1 MQNQQNPKKKNWVK
15 ISLIIVGTLIGL
27 FVLSALIASCF
38 VDPTVSWSKIKSPTN
53 QKEVSISGDTKSG
66 VGKAKL
72 YNNDKEIKEAD
83 INNKK
88 FTFEKVELQEGDNNL
103 KVSVTTKDGKTKT
116 SENNKI
122 VLDTTPPKIELS
134 QSDQETDK
142 DKFTISGKTEKDV
155 EIKLTKNDKEVSSIK
170 TNNESFEFKDVQLDS
185 GDNKFKLTVKDG
197 LGNSADKEI
206 NIKRTAKEEANKTQS
221 ETKTSFIDKVNEIGG
236 KFETTIWEGD
246 NLIIDQET
254 TPPYQIVINAGANDI
269 SSCYYAKNIAYD
281 ILHKLYTD
289 DATKNKIS
297 RVRFNAANYA
307 SVSLGYND
315 AFQDGK
321 ELDWSG
327 QTNFWNT
334 MMKYKSYE
342 DETGDLQNRTW
353 GVYIGSD
360 CK

>member
-1 MQNQQNPKKKNWVK
+1 MQNQQNPKKNNWVK
-15 ISLIIVGTLIGL
+15 ISLIVIGTLIGL
-27 FVLSALIASCF
+27 FVLSAIIAFCF
-38 VDPTVSWSKIKSPTN
+38 VDPYVSWSRIKSPTN
-53 QKEVSISGDTKSG
+53 QKEISISGDTKSG

-72 YNNDKEIKEAD
+72 YNNDKEIKETD
-83 INNKK
+83 ISNKK

-103 KVSVTTKDGKTKT
+103 KVLVTTKDGKTKT
-116 SENNKI
+116 SDSNNI
-122 VLDTTPPKIELS
+122 VLKTASPTTE
-134 QSDQETDK
+134 ET
-142 DKFTISGKTEKDV
+142 TTEASKP
-155 EIKLTKNDKEVSSIK
+155 
-170 TNNESFEFKDVQLDS
+170 
-185 GDNKFKLTVKDG
+185 
-197 LGNSADKEI
+197 
-206 NIKRTAKEEANKTQS
+206 QS
-221 ETKTSFIDKVNEIGG
+221 ETKTNFIDKVNEIGG

-246 NLIIDQET
+246 NLIVDQET

-281 ILHKLYTD
+281 ILHKLYAD

-307 SVSLGYND
+307 SISLGYND